1 MHNQE
6 LHYLHGLDELLADP
20 ESLTMARVA
29 DYLATVRVATANWFG
44 RTGRAEL
51 SAWIDRDGTG
61 WRVWDT
67 DERAGIMDFSI
78 LRTESE
84 TEALGSFLRR
94 ARHHFDQNKMAVRR
108 GF

>member
-6 LHYLHGLDELLADP
+6 LYYLHGLDELLADP

-29 DYLATVRVATANWFG
+29 EYLATVRVATANWFG
-44 RTGRAEL
+44 RTGRAER

-94 ARHHFDQNKMAVRR
+94 ARYHSDQDKTAVRR